1 MTGGDA
7 HDCTRIYFNSQ
18 KEHRCFQYAGKQRWL
33 STKGELNGTL
43 FISSSLHV
51 QCNEQ
56 QTTEEKLRK
65 TWGGAVVMSF

>member
-18 KEHRCFQYAGKQRWL
+18 KEHRCFQYAGKQRCL

-43 FISSSLHV
+43 FLISSSLHA

-65 TWGGAVVMSF
+65 TWGGGQL